1 MRGVLL
7 LAKKDGHLAKV
18 APVGERVQ
26 QAGLHISPNVL
37 AALRHL
43 AGEDR

>member
-26 QAGLHISPNVL
+26 QAGLHTRTKLL

>member
-1 MRGVLL
+1 MRGVFL
-7 LAKKDGHLAKV
+7 LAKKDGHPAEA

-26 QAGLHISPNVL
+26 QAGLHTRTKLL

>member
-7 LAKKDGHLAKV
+7 LAKKDGHPAEA
-18 APVGERVQ
+18 APVGERVRL
-26 QAGLHISPNVL
+26 AGLHISPNVL